1 MVVSGMEDSME
12 AVVKEKKLK
21 ALPKEKKPRA
31 GSNVVATSHP
41 SYLLVSRGCFFF
53 VRIACWVL
61 FFLNLYCGFDG
72 ESCAC
77 GDGVSRF

>member
-1 MVVSGMEDSME
+1 MEDSME
-12 AVVKEKKLK
+12 AVVKEKKVK

-31 GSNVVATSHP
+31 GSNVVAAHP
-41 SYLLVSRGCFFF
+41 SYLLVSMGVFFL

-61 FFLNLYCGFDG
+61 VLLNLYCGFDG

-77 GDGVSRF
+77 RDGVSGF

>member
-12 AVVKEKKLK
+12 AVVKEKKVKVLS
-21 ALPKEKKPRA
+21 KEKKPRA
-31 GSNVVATSHP
+31 GSNVVAAHP
-41 SYLLVSRGCFFF
+41 SYLLVSMGLFFF
-53 VRIACWVL
+53 WVRIACWV
-61 FFLNLYCGFDG
+61 FFLLNRYCGFDG

>member
-1 MVVSGMEDSME
+1 ME
-12 AVVKEKKLK
+12 AVVKEKKVK

-31 GSNVVATSHP
+31 GSNVVAAHP
-41 SYLLVSRGCFFF
+41 SYLLVSRWLFFF
-53 VRIACWVL
+53 VCIVFWVL
-61 FFLNLYCGFDG
+61 FLLNLYFGFDG

>member
-1 MVVSGMEDSME
+1 ME
-12 AVVKEKKLK
+12 AVVKEKKVK

-31 GSNVVATSHP
+31 GSNVVAAHP
-41 SYLLVSRGCFFF
+41 SYLLVSRGVFFF

-61 FFLNLYCGFDG
+61 LNLYCGFDG